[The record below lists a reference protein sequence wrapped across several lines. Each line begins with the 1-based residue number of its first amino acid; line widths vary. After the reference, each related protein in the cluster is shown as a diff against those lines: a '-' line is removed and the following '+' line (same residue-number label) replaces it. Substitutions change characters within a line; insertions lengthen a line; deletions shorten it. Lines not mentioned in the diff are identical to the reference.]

1 MTDSL
6 AHSKLVDTGKRPI
19 TIGIAGG
26 SGSGKTTL
34 AQAFVRRC
42 GAERCAVLAQDA
54 FYIDQSAR
62 FDRDGG
68 AVNFDDP
75 VSLDFALLSQCI
87 EQLQRG
93 TPALVPVYDFAT
105 HKRLSTQVEVP
116 QRPIIVVDGTLILN
130 AQDVLRR
137 LDLAVFVETPEEIR
151 FARRLK
157 RDTTQRGRTEEGV
170 RQQFV
175 AQVKPMHD
183 RFVEPSKRVAHLTM
197 SGQQNLA
204 QSVAQIVER
213 IGL

>member
-1 MTDSL
+1 VTDSL
-6 AHSKLVDTGKRPI
+6 AHSKAIDTSKRPI

-42 GAERCAVLAQDA
+42 GVDRCAVLAQDA

-87 EQLQRG
+87 AQLQRG
-93 TPALVPVYDFAT
+93 VPALVPVYDFAT
-105 HKRLSTQVEVP
+105 HKRLPTQVEVP

-151 FARRLK
+151 FARRMR
-157 RDTTQRGRTEEGV
+157 RDTTQRGRTEDGV
-170 RQQFV
+170 RQQFIS
-175 AQVKPMHD
+175 QVKPMHD